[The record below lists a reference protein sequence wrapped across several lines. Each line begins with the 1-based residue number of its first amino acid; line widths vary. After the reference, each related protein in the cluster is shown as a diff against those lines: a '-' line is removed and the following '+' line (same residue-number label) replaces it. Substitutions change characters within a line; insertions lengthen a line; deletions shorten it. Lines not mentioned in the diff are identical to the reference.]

1 MANQQT
7 EIGTGGM
14 ETYNMHHGFPE
25 ALVRGLRSGFLQD
38 SDYHHLTQCETLED
52 VKMNLQETDYDQ
64 FLADAASVTPATLQ
78 AAATKKL
85 VTEFQ
90 YMRAH
95 SVEPLSSF
103 MDFITVEYM
112 IENVM
117 MLLKGTLGG
126 RDVNELME
134 QCHPLGLF
142 KESTMRL
149 ITTFDNSSKGYADL
163 YQTVLVET
171 PVGKYFSQILEEKSA
186 KLETAAEVRHV
197 LEEVEIEILKNSLMK
212 LYLEDF
218 YYFCQKLGGDTAEI
232 MGGLLRAK
240 ADQRAIN
247 ITLNSFG
254 TPLNEPT
261 MREGDGWPTRKSLY
275 PSIGFLYPQGTE
287 LLVKVSDEAT
297 MTQAMEQIG
306 LPYTSIWNVHQSTA
320 VSDKS
325 IDDAF
330 FEREVSML
338 ELAFE
343 NQMHYGCFYAYVKL
357 KEQEI
362 RNLVWISEC
371 IVQQQKAEINKF
383 VPVFSL
389 HSPWRIQLNS
399 GR

>member
-1 MANQQT
+1 
-7 EIGTGGM
+7 
-14 ETYNMHHGFPE
+14 
-25 ALVRGLRSGFLQD
+25 
-38 SDYHHLTQCETLED
+38 
-52 VKMNLQETDYDQ
+52 
-64 FLADAASVTPATLQ
+64 
-78 AAATKKL
+78 
-85 VTEFQ
+85 
-90 YMRAH
+90 
-95 SVEPLSSF
+95 
-103 MDFITVEYM
+103 
-112 IENVM
+112 
-117 MLLKGTLGG
+117 
-126 RDVNELME
+126 
-134 QCHPLGLF
+134 
-142 KESTMRL
+142 
-149 ITTFDNSSKGYADL
+149 
-163 YQTVLVET
+163 
-171 PVGKYFSQILEEKSA
+171 
-186 KLETAAEVRHV
+186 
-197 LEEVEIEILKNSLMK
+197 
-212 LYLEDF
+212 
-218 YYFCQKLGGDTAEI
+218 